1 MKKRRFNIKCMVIP
15 LLGMALLTAC
25 GSSKE
30 STQQDMTEVVEETQ
44 EQTGLGEDN
53 RYTQTGNMPITDNDA
68 LYEQTKDDQVVT
80 MYLTVQSGNASEG
93 TNHTW
98 TEINQY
104 SVYDY
109 ESMGV
114 DRYKV
119 EGTLKVGNESGPVL
133 GEFGYEAATPN
144 VTVSIRGQSSS
155 SNAQKNYKIRIRD
168 GKGSYQNQ
176 KIINLNKHMSEG
188 LRFRNKL
195 CYDLMKDLPGMM
207 SARTQFVHLY
217 VKDMTK
223 GGSGEYEDYG
233 LYTQV
238 EQINKTYLKMHGLDK
253 NGQLYKVNFF
263 EFQRYE
269 DIIRL
274 SSDAGYD
281 ADSFEEYLEIKG
293 DNDHSKLIEML
304 DDVNDT
310 SKPIEETF
318 AKWFDEENVLSW
330 LAFHILV
337 GNKDTQSRNVFLY
350 SPLNVDK
357 WYFISWD
364 NDGSFA
370 TLESTFTGSRSGLE
384 WENGISNYWG
394 NTLFRRIFKS
404 QELRAKLDERI
415 LLYRNLLTEDKL
427 TQLAQKYNKLI
438 EPYLWRLP
446 DVLYMR
452 LTYEERQQVLEEFP
466 KEIEIN
472 YQKYLESYEKP
483 QPFYIGV
490 PQENTDGLHLEWDIS
505 YDFQGED
512 ITYTVQLSDTYTF
525 TTVLYEES
533 NLHSPMITMTVQL
546 EPGKYYIRVK
556 ATNESGREQYAFD
569 TYMAEEGKQYGIKCF
584 YYLEDGSIVEDGAND
599 E

>member
-53 RYTQTGNMPITDNDA
+53 RYTQTGNLPITDNDA

-274 SSDAGYD
+274 SQRNFVIAVINGNDIAL
-281 ADSFEEYLEIKG
+281 YL
-293 DNDHSKLIEML
+293 
-304 DDVNDT
+304 
-310 SKPIEETF
+310 F
-318 AKWFDEENVLSW
+318 
-330 LAFHILV
+330 
-337 GNKDTQSRNVFLY
+337 
-350 SPLNVDK
+350 
-357 WYFISWD
+357 
-364 NDGSFA
+364 
-370 TLESTFTGSRSGLE
+370 
-384 WENGISNYWG
+384 
-394 NTLFRRIFKS
+394 
-404 QELRAKLDERI
+404 
-415 LLYRNLLTEDKL
+415 
-427 TQLAQKYNKLI
+427 
-438 EPYLWRLP
+438 
-446 DVLYMR
+446 
-452 LTYEERQQVLEEFP
+452 
-466 KEIEIN
+466 
-472 YQKYLESYEKP
+472 
-483 QPFYIGV
+483 
-490 PQENTDGLHLEWDIS
+490 
-505 YDFQGED
+505 
-512 ITYTVQLSDTYTF
+512 
-525 TTVLYEES
+525 
-533 NLHSPMITMTVQL
+533 
-546 EPGKYYIRVK
+546 
-556 ATNESGREQYAFD
+556 
-569 TYMAEEGKQYGIKCF
+569 EEGKYVFSNRSRLFSERGSSSFTMEVSNILIKFKQFIKTADYNQNIERVYFCGLDDYEEKMLF
-584 YYLEDGSIVEDGAND
+584 EVVSDSVDIRAMRLANSNTIYYSGNSKEFVLHKYVYAIGSLCER
-599 E
+599 

>member
-1 MKKRRFNIKCMVIP
+1 MNTKIMVCI
-15 LLGMALLTAC
+15 
-25 GSSKE
+25 
-30 STQQDMTEVVEETQ
+30 
-44 EQTGLGEDN
+44 
-53 RYTQTGNMPITDNDA
+53 
-68 LYEQTKDDQVVT
+68 
-80 MYLTVQSGNASEG
+80 
-93 TNHTW
+93 
-98 TEINQY
+98 
-104 SVYDY
+104 
-109 ESMGV
+109 
-114 DRYKV
+114 
-119 EGTLKVGNESGPVL
+119 
-133 GEFGYEAATPN
+133 
-144 VTVSIRGQSSS
+144 
-155 SNAQKNYKIRIRD
+155 
-168 GKGSYQNQ
+168 
-176 KIINLNKHMSEG
+176 
-188 LRFRNKL
+188 
-195 CYDLMKDLPGMM
+195 
-207 SARTQFVHLY
+207 
-217 VKDMTK
+217 
-223 GGSGEYEDYG
+223 
-233 LYTQV
+233 QV

-490 PQENTDGLHLEWDIS
+490 PQENADGLHLEWDIS

-533 NLHSPMITMTVQL
+533 NLHSPMITMPVQL